1 MTESEIA
8 AIPQNIIDKLV
19 EKFHHFNVDHDWWS
33 STYESF
39 TEKMSDI
46 GIAVENMHFSGFWS
60 QGDGAC
66 FEGHISDWEKFLGSL
81 GYTCPALIALANTE
95 WGFRV
100 MHQGHYYHENCTTFR
115 TVFNTLDCNDCI
127 DDEEFAATWSPYQS
141 ELQTAVWMELIKKY
155 KRDDL
160 YEEFVEAFKDH
171 MRDLYEELER
181 EYCGLTSE
189 ASILESLNAN
199 DMLEDEV
206 KQLTEELENA

>member
-8 AIPQNIIDKLV
+8 AIPQNIKSKLA
-19 EKFHHFNVDHDWWS
+19 EKFHHFNVGHDWWDD
-33 STYESF
+33 TYASF

-46 GIAVENMHFSGFWS
+46 GIEVEDIHFSGFWS

-66 FEGHISDWEKFLGSL
+66 FDGTVCDWEKFLGSL
-81 GYTCPALIALANTE
+81 GYTCPALMALANT
-95 WGFRV
+95 WSFRV
-100 MHQGHYYHENCTTFR
+100 AHEGHYYHENCTTFS
-115 TVFNTLDCNDCI
+115 TVFNTLDCNDCVN
-127 DDEEFAATWSPYQS
+127 DEEFAATWSPYQS

-160 YEEFVEAFKDH
+160 DKEFTEAFKDH
-171 MRDLYEELER
+171 MRDLYKELEK
-181 EYCGLTSE
+181 EYDDLTSE
-189 ASILESLNAN
+189 ACILESLNAN